1 MAGRTQN
8 ATATTTSAT
17 TARSATPKALQIP
30 YGATSTAT
38 TTTTTTYTT
47 TNTTTTTTF
56 TTERSA
62 AVIVLFTLLCLC
74 TVCAV
79 FMAGCLCLFRHFEKS
94 TKSGTDPGEGLQNEM
109 YSQPETDLAWPAQKF
124 GLDLCE
130 QMINRS
136 NNASPEKLSR
146 EDREQ
151 ESDLGLSK
159 HEAPIIHSNKLIS
172 RSQILNREI
181 DACAEKQST
190 IQEAAVEDR
199 EHQLNTSR
207 QLKRLIIASSDM
219 QPAVEVRKQEPSESG
234 SEI

>member
-1 MAGRTQN
+1 MTGRTQN
-8 ATATTTSAT
+8 ATATTTITAT
-17 TARSATPKALQIP
+17 AKSATPKALHIP
-30 YGATSTAT
+30 YDATSTAT

-47 TNTTTTTTF
+47 TNTTTTYTSTTTI

-109 YSQPETDLAWPAQKF
+109 YSQPETNLAWPAQKF

-159 HEAPIIHSNKLIS
+159 HGSEAPIIHSNKLIS
-172 RSQILNREI
+172 RSQILNREVY
-181 DACAEKQST
+181 ACAEKQST
-190 IQEAAVEDR
+190 IEEAAVEDR
-199 EHQLNTSR
+199 EHQSR
-207 QLKRLIIASSDM
+207 QLSYDM
-219 QPAVEVRKQEPSESG
+219 QPVEVRKQEPSESG